1 MSHHA
6 QQASQRG
13 DKQQHREL
21 WPAYNPNLAPLQAAS
36 EGLFQQTRLDFNFC
50 RFEPECLAVE
60 LRQFVDRA
68 WRPATSTP

>member
-36 EGLFQQTRLDFNFC
+36 EGLFQQTQALTLKFR
-50 RFEPECLAVE
+50 V
-60 LRQFVDRA
+60 VSI
-68 WRPATSTP
+68 RPN